1 MFSVLQLYD
10 LKTNSILKNGSYG
23 RPMYLMDEQLFR
35 EFVKYE
41 HIKHFKQTKD
51 KLNITIKVISN
62 EFTHNKFINNLM
74 VLSEKTANSAKYE
87 KIINELK
94 QHKNTDELIIFHD
107 KILDKLFQ
115 IMTYTKSPKI

>member
-1 MFSVLQLYD
+1 MKF
-10 LKTNSILKNGSYG
+10 
-23 RPMYLMDEQLFR
+23 
-35 EFVKYE
+35 E
-41 HIKHFKQTKD
+41 HIKHFRQTKD
-51 KLNITIKVISN
+51 RLAVTVKVISN

-74 VLSEKTANSAKYE
+74 VLSEKTASSAKYE

-94 QHKNTDELIIFHD
+94 LHRNTDELIIFHD